1 MLVELLAAAGSDAAV
16 EGDVEGAQGG
26 LPAVGPAN
34 PSLAGGVEAADGQ
47 VQHLQRR
54 LLGGEMASGVDR
66 AAEPGVERLDGV
78 GTRYEGRRRPAWCS
92 AYPAADGRAYGV
104 TVRNRGLRGTR
115 MGRPF
120 LLGGLRARVS
130 SWPPLRLVRLRCA
143 RVSVGVVP
151 SQRFPTVSTEGSAG
165 WFAMSGWMCTA
176 SSLSWRWLR

>member
-34 PSLAGGVEAADGQ
+34 PSLAGGVEAAYGQ

-78 GTRYEGRRRPAWCS
+78 G
-92 AYPAADGRAYGV
+92 AADDSADLHVEAEEGHH
-104 TVRNRGLRGTR
+104 LR
-115 MGRPF
+115 P
-120 LLGGLRARVS
+120 RVG
-130 SWPPLRLVRLRCA
+130 P
-143 RVSVGVVP
+143 
-151 SQRFPTVSTEGSAG
+151 
-165 WFAMSGWMCTA
+165 
-176 SSLSWRWLR
+176 